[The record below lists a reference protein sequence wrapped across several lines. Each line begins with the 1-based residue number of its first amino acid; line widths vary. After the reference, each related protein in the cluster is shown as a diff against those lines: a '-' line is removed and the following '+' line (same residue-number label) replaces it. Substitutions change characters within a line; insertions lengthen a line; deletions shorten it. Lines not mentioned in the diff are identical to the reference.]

1 MQNYGSYNPYLQN
14 FQAQMQQQHQQI
26 QQPQQQGYKVIPISN
41 KNETNSVITDFNGTP
56 IYFHNL
62 SSNEIYIK
70 QFDIKTGLATLQE
83 FKRVEQLSEDKQV
96 NINPYADDFK
106 SINKKLDSI
115 EKLLTPVEEKTK
127 KVSKE

>member
-14 FQAQMQQQHQQI
+14 FQAQMQQQHQV

-83 FKRVEQLSEDKQV
+83 FKRVEQLPDDKQV
-96 NINPYADDFK
+96 NVNPYADDFK

-115 EKLLTPVEEKTK
+115 EKLLTPIEEKPK
-127 KVSKE
+127 KVNKE

>member
-1 MQNYGSYNPYLQN
+1 M
-14 FQAQMQQQHQQI
+14 
-26 QQPQQQGYKVIPISN
+26 
-41 KNETNSVITDFNGTP
+41 
-56 IYFHNL
+56 
-62 SSNEIYIK
+62 
-70 QFDIKTGLATLQE
+70 QE